1 MVAVVEVVVVPVL
14 VEVVVVT
21 EDGGC
26 GGDVLLQ
33 GMAVPLQKSPA
44 TLLTALD
51 YFLSS
56 RFLSAQI

>member
-1 MVAVVEVVVVPVL
+1 MVAVVVVVVVPVL

-26 GGDVLLQ
+26 GGGVLLK
-33 GMAVPLQKSPA
+33 GMAVPLQKSSA

-51 YFLSS
+51 CSLSS